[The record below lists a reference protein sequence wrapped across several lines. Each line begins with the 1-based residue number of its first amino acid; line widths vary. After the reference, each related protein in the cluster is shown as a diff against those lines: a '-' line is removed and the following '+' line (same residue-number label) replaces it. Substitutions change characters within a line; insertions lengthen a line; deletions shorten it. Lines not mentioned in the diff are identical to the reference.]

1 MVTKVIICD
10 EVPLFRDG
18 LCALLKAEPDI
29 DVVDT
34 TDSGIHAMVLVRT
47 HRPQVVVTGLSLQ
60 GMSGLELT
68 RRLGREDVQ
77 PTPRVVIFSMNDSN
91 EAVTDM
97 LRAGA
102 TGFLVKSATREEFR
116 SAIQAA
122 ASGET
127 VLAPSIARRLV
138 DWYRRRDELAHELLD
153 PQLATLTEREREVLT
168 LLARGM
174 STEEMAGELCIG
186 VTTIRTHVYRLRSK
200 LAARDRG
207 QLISFAFRAG
217 LMRPAA

>member
-1 MVTKVIICD
+1 VVTRVLICD

-18 LCALLKAEPDI
+18 LRTLLDAEPDM

-47 HRPQVVVTGLSLQ
+47 HRPHVVVTGLSLQ

-68 RRLGREDVQ
+68 KRLTREDVK
-77 PTPRVVIFSMNDSN
+77 PSPRVVILSMNDSN
-91 EAVTDM
+91 ETVADM
-97 LRAGA
+97 LDAGA
-102 TGFLVKSATREEFR
+102 NGFLVKSATREELR

-127 VLAPSIARRLV
+127 MLAPSIAKRLV
-138 DWYRRRDELAHELLD
+138 DWYRRRDEYPNDLLD
-153 PQLATLTEREREVLT
+153 PQLATLTHREREVLT
-168 LLARGM
+168 LVARGM

-186 VTTIRTHVYRLRSK
+186 VTTVRTHVYRLRCK
-200 LAARDRG
+200 LDVRDRA
-207 QLISFAFRAG
+207 QLVSFAFRAG
-217 LMRPAA
+217 LMRPA